1 MSTNYQ
7 SLFCILIS
15 LSLCFTSV
23 NAKEQSKVED
33 EYLWLENIDGERA
46 MSWVEN
52 ANQTTADKLT
62 KDPLYQEIYNDVLAA
77 LDSKDK
83 LPELNII
90 GDYVY
95 QLQRSADKPR
105 GVYER
110 TKFDLFK
117 AGKPAWQTVLDIDA
131 MAKRDKQKW
140 VFHGMS
146 CLAPENKHC
155 LVYLSPGGG
164 DAHEMRE
171 FDAETLSF
179 VENGFRLPTAKMQVN
194 WVDKDTLYVATDF
207 GKGSHTDSGYA
218 RQLKKWTRGSKLTD
232 AEPIFEVAK
241 ESVRVWAQRFKH
253 QDQAIDLVTDA
264 PGFWTRKYYQ
274 LVEGKPTRLQLPDTA
289 IILDMFAGNYL
300 VSLKQDWLY
309 EGENYRAGSVLLL
322 DPDTLIEGKGS
333 VTVLVESK
341 PKFIIDSVVVAKDS
355 VIVSAFEDVKSSLYR
370 YYQEAGEWNSELVKL
385 PSSGTISIA
394 SVSSDTGDVLARFEG
409 FITPPTLYAYNTATG
424 LAKVQ
429 QQSATFNA
437 VGLKVEQF
445 FAKSKD
451 GTQVPYFVVMNK
463 DTTFDG
469 KNPTHIF
476 AYGGFRVSVTPSYSG
491 SYEDLNGAYGKA
503 WLERGGVYVVA
514 NIRGG
519 GEYGPA
525 WHSAA
530 LLKNRNKAYED
541 FEAIAQDLF
550 DRKITSAKHLGIEG
564 RSNGGLL
571 VGATM
576 TRRPDL
582 YGAVICGVPLLD
594 MKRYNKLLAGASWM
608 GEYGNPDTDDWQF
621 IKQYSPYQ
629 NLKKGQKY
637 PPTFFF
643 TSTRDDRVHPGHA
656 RKMAARM
663 KAFGQQVDYFENIEG
678 GHKGSATSEQ
688 TAKRVAMSFVHL
700 WRNLK

>member
-1 MSTNYQ
+1 MSTNCQ
-7 SLFCILIS
+7 SLFCIFMS
-15 LSLCFTSV
+15 LSICFTSV
-23 NAKEQSKVED
+23 SAKEQNRVED
-33 EYLWLENIDGERA
+33 EYLWLENIDGEKA

-52 ANQTTADKLT
+52 ANQTTANKLS

-83 LPELNII
+83 LPEVNII

-95 QLQRSADKPR
+95 QLQRSTEKPR

-117 AGKPAWQTVLDIDA
+117 AGKPVWQTVLDIDA

-155 LVYLSPGGG
+155 VVYLSPGGG

-207 GKGSHTDSGYA
+207 GEGSQTDSGYA
-218 RQLKKWTRGSKLTD
+218 RQLKKWTRGSKLAD
-232 AEPIFEVAK
+232 AKPIFEVAK

-253 QDQAIDLVTDA
+253 QDQDFDLLTDA

-274 LVEGKPTRLQLPDTA
+274 LVDGKPTPLQLPDTA
-289 IILDMFAGNYL
+289 IILDMFAGDYL
-300 VSLKQDWLY
+300 VSLKQDWSY
-309 EGENYRAGSVLLL
+309 QGENYTAGSVLLIN
-322 DPDTLIEGKGS
+322 PNTLMEGKGP
-333 VTVLVESK
+333 VTVLVKSS
-341 PKFIIDSVVVAKDS
+341 PKFIVDSVVVAKDS
-355 VIVSAFEDVKSSLYR
+355 LIVSAFEDVKSSLYR
-370 YYQEAGEWNSELVKL
+370 YYQEAGEWNSDLVKL
-385 PSSGTISIA
+385 PSSGTISVV
-394 SVSSDTGDVLARFEG
+394 SVSSETGDVLARFEG
-409 FITPPTLYAYNTATG
+409 FITPPTLYAYNAATG

-429 QQSATFNA
+429 QQSATFDA
-437 VGLKVEQF
+437 TGLKVEQF

-451 GTQVPYFVVMNK
+451 GTQVPYFVVMNEK
-463 DTTFDG
+463 TKFDG

-530 LLKNRNKAYED
+530 LLENRNKAYED

-608 GEYGNPDTDDWQF
+608 GEYGNPDTDDWKF

-629 NLKKGQKY
+629 NLNKGQNY

-663 KAFGQQVDYFENIEG
+663 KASGQQVDYYENIEG